1 MQLADK
7 TIFIEPVTRIE
18 GHLGVKVDIDTDQ
31 RRVVDA
37 HSTGVMFRGFEEIM
51 KGRDPPDAIWLVQRI
66 CGVCPTPHAI
76 ASAEAL
82 DMALKVSPPPMAV
95 LLRNLA
101 DAFEIV
107 YDHSLHWFQ
116 LAGPDY
122 SEAMVKERYPS
133 WFAKAQDF
141 KAEHGGIHGFPT
153 IAEIMGA
160 MVPISGSLWLEAIN
174 HQRTAKE
181 CLTMIAGKYPH
192 LATVIPGG
200 ITYTPSLGR
209 VQELVFKYLE
219 LVPWVKKLFYL
230 AEDFLSFIEA
240 MGYEKVGERPANLIS
255 YGAADNPEV
264 YDAKYENMDDWGR
277 AREVT
282 PGVVLDGKLVTN
294 KLTEVHLGIQEY
306 ISHSFYEE
314 WDGAEVAEDPLGNQV
329 SPRHPW
335 NKETKPRPKELDW
348 EERYSWVTS
357 PRWIHKGKAH
367 VVETGPLARMWTT
380 AASRKVEG
388 STGTSLKFSLPK
400 TNIVG
405 LNPALNDAMDLEW
418 SIPKVVNVVERLR
431 ARIFYL
437 AYLAHVAFSEL
448 LNVLAYVKD
457 GKTEVFREFER
468 PDWSLGVGFTE
479 AGRGALGHWVVV
491 KEGKIHRYQVV
502 TPSNINASPRDG
514 DGRMGPYEEAL
525 TGTPIVE
532 EGPADSWDGVDI
544 MRVIRSMDPCL
555 ACGVTMYIGDR
566 RLDKVTD
573 HVH

>member
-1 MQLADK
+1 
-7 TIFIEPVTRIE
+7 
-18 GHLGVKVDIDTDQ
+18 
-31 RRVVDA
+31 
-37 HSTGVMFRGFEEIM
+37 
-51 KGRDPPDAIWLVQRI
+51 
-66 CGVCPTPHAI
+66 
-76 ASAEAL
+76 
-82 DMALKVSPPPMAV
+82 
-95 LLRNLA
+95 
-101 DAFEIV
+101 
-107 YDHSLHWFQ
+107 
-116 LAGPDY
+116 
-122 SEAMVKERYPS
+122 
-133 WFAKAQDF
+133 
-141 KAEHGGIHGFPT
+141 
-153 IAEIMGA
+153 
-160 MVPISGSLWLEAIN
+160 
-174 HQRTAKE
+174 
-181 CLTMIAGKYPH
+181 MIAGKYPH

-230 AEDFLSFIEA
+230 AEDFLSFVEA
-240 MGYEKVGERPANLIS
+240 MGYEEVGQRPANLIS

-264 YDAKYENMDDWGR
+264 YDAKYENMDEWGV

-306 ISHSFYEE
+306 VSHSFYEE
-314 WDGAEVAEDPLGNQV
+314 WDGAEVSEDPLGNQV

-348 EERYSWVTS
+348 EGRYSWVTS
-357 PRWIHKGKAH
+357 PRWIRKGKAH

-418 SIPKVVNVVERLR
+418 GIPKVVNVVERLR

-457 GKTEVFREFER
+457 GKTEVFREFDR

-502 TPSNINASPRDG
+502 TPSNVNASPRDG

-555 ACGVTMYIGDR
+555 ACGVTMYVGDR